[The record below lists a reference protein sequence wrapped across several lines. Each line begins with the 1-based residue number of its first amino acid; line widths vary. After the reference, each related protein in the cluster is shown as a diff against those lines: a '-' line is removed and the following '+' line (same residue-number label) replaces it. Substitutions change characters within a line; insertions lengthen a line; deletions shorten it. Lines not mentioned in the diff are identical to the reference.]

1 MKTSLKTLA
10 TLFVAATF
18 AFAGCEKE
26 DNITPI
32 VPDTPE
38 DDTVENIFVG
48 TSWMGRLEN
57 TYYYQEQGM
66 SIQMDITY
74 DLFLDF
80 LDSTNAELF
89 HDFYVYIPAYP
100 SASQSEN
107 YTESFTYTFTK
118 DSVFLNGN
126 YIDDETG
133 DTLSY
138 SYPLVYDKD
147 ANTLTLDFD
156 DPSMLEMMGT
166 TVIVLSPVEVSEK
179 TTIPRPQTN
188 NGKTSWKSVV
198 GKIAHAIGL

>member
-1 MKTSLKTLA
+1 MKTSKKIFA
-10 TLFVAATF
+10 TLVVAATF
-18 AFAGCEKE
+18 AFAGCEK

-32 VPDTPE
+32 VPDTPD

-48 TSWMGRLEN
+48 TSWTGRLEN

-74 DLFLDF
+74 DFALDF

-89 HDFYVYIPAYP
+89 HDMYVYVPDYP
-100 SASQSEN
+100 FASQN
-107 YTESFTYTFTK
+107 QTMTETFTYTYDG
-118 DSVFLNGN
+118 DSLYLNGTFL
-126 YIDDETG
+126 DDETG
-133 DTLSY
+133 DTVVY
-138 SYPLVYDKD
+138 SHTLAYDKE
-147 ANTLTLDFD
+147 ANTLTLVYD
-156 DPSMLEMMGT
+156 DPEMLEIMGT
-166 TVIVLSPVEVSEK
+166 TTMVFTQVEDSAK